1 MVELQLAR
9 SKREGW
15 TLVWD
20 LLCFPPVSFQT
31 GKVSSNSKVFCCVLA
46 PEKTP
51 QGALSV
57 LSNKVGTKVM
67 SWGDTQ
73 EGTLIVLHPRGD
85 WEEIQTSLTTLFSHG
100 QGTSEGIL
108 SNFNVDQRRVGRWK
122 SSLDGHQPSRVA
134 QVPPVAPCL
143 ECSTSNASDA
153 ARLVRAGRTTVRRDD
168 SIDSA
173 TGAWHKLSVRS
184 PEQLVPPR
192 NIQIGR
198 QLPSTEVAAE
208 SDPLRSPSSNDKTI
222 YACYLCLDLW
232 DVGAFISAPP
242 FCMRERWF
250 VTTVCLL
257 ATGDSVIWWE
267 NMCEKSPGRL
277 PPINWKWDAKSLWDQ
292 RDTPPAPHRGPESFP
307 SPL

>member
-1 MVELQLAR
+1 MVELQLGRLDSGLGLA
-9 SKREGW
+9 
-15 TLVWD
+15 L
-20 LLCFPPVSFQT
+20 FPPVSFQT

-85 WEEIQTSLTTLFSHG
+85 WKEIQTSLTTLFSHV

-134 QVPPVAPCL
+134 QVPPCCSSSWMFYLQRIWRCPSRQSWQDCSPTWWLYWLRNGGLARIQRQGPRAAGASSKYPDWPSAP
-143 ECSTSNASDA
+143 
-153 ARLVRAGRTTVRRDD
+153 
-168 SIDSA
+168 
-173 TGAWHKLSVRS
+173 
-184 PEQLVPPR
+184 Q
-192 NIQIGR
+192 
-198 QLPSTEVAAE
+198 VAAE

-232 DVGAFISAPP
+232 DVERFHLRSSFLHARALICDNGVFISNWRL
-242 FCMRERWF
+242 CDLVGKHVW
-250 VTTVCLL
+250 
-257 ATGDSVIWWE
+257 
-267 NMCEKSPGRL
+267 EKSWAASSYKLKVRC
-277 PPINWKWDAKSLWDQ
+277 
-292 RDTPPAPHRGPESFP
+292 
-307 SPL
+307 